1 MTTEKKPDNVVFDE
15 ETQTYNAA
23 LQPYAT
29 DIGAPVVSTRDTV
42 AWKNTIQAIAAVK
55 NIP

>member
-15 ETQTYNAA
+15 ETKTYNAA
-23 LQPYAT
+23 LKPYAT
-29 DIGAPVVSTRDTV
+29 DVGAPVTSTGDTV
-42 AWKNTIQAIAAVK
+42 TRKNTIQAIAAVK